1 MASPTSWEFYKE
13 DQTKILW
20 VNICAEDLGGIAIS
34 INKWWKTRYP
44 QYKIRIVSK
53 KEFEKVKMQEEQEN
67 WFLVNFDAE
76 FVIYAVIIS

>member
-20 VNICAEDLGGIAIS
+20 VNICAEDLEGIAIS

-53 KEFEKVKMQEEQEN
+53 KEFEKVKMQEKQEN
-67 WFLVNFDAE
+67 
-76 FVIYAVIIS
+76 

>member
-34 INKWWKTRYP
+34 INKWWKIRYP

-53 KEFEKVKMQEEQEN
+53 KEFEKVKMQEKQEN
-67 WFLVNFDAE
+67 
-76 FVIYAVIIS
+76 

>member
-20 VNICAEDLGGIAIS
+20 VNICAEDLEGIAIS

-53 KEFEKVKMQEEQEN
+53 KEFEKVKMQGQKKEQEN
-67 WFLVNFDAE
+67 
-76 FVIYAVIIS
+76 